1 MLSISPSP
9 PLYLSFLLFL
19 SYHSPVLSC
28 QTGTRSQCESAPF
41 VPGHNLVGE
50 GFDVI
55 TLRRKGAYMVD
66 VRTYLTPNG
75 TCTLCSNHIQG
86 NKLQKLPLS
95 AVDWRAYSR
104 CNDAVHSSTH
114 TSVSAHMWCG
124 HHSHSGIRLSKETQS
139 SFAPATPSSPSI
151 LGDPE
156 VFPGHIWLAKEQ
168 QLYSKLPTD
177 FRAPHPISKA
187 DPSTFKKESILASFK
202 KLLSGKARGVDEI
215 CPEMLK
221 ALDIVGLS
229 WLACQCCVLCNA
241 VEFCA
246 SWPPYPKAVKL
257 SNILSNYFT
266 AIDEVCITGTYHYH
280 FIAQTYLDVGG
291 THSSA
296 YNFATEKNKHDRY
309 TFSLHRVTCSQ
320 YSYRVSGTPPLS
332 PEFSE
337 DLKSLPNFYN
347 SKTKSQYK
355 KLIDTYGTH
364 YIHKV
369 YLGGR
374 LMRIA
379 AARTCLS
386 TLNGLSSNEVHSCLS
401 QGFSV
406 GLGKTSASAISRIC
420 SKVLR
425 NQDFVASSYELYQD
439 YTEVLGGTQWSG
451 VFSLIRDDSL
461 GYLNWMKT
469 LKNRPDI
476 VGYSLRPMYELMQN
490 ESQRAQMKT
499 AIEQYIANNT
509 EINSHK
515 EPYCQFIPNLARN
528 CCPLRAQR
536 GTLKVIIIRAWDL
549 FGDLTGNTDGYV
561 KLQYGSIRRRT
572 DVVTSNNPWWNA
584 RYDLGTVDTRLTL
597 KVEVWDDDS
606 SWGNDDDLLVSCET
620 YVKKGFHTFTCSSSL
635 GSFKVE
641 YTLTCDHHL
650 TEDKCDH
657 YTPSRQ

>member
-1 MLSISPSP
+1 MLSISPST

-50 GFDVI
+50 GFNVV

-86 NKLQKLPLS
+86 NRLQKLPLS

-104 CNDAVHSSTH
+104 CNDAIHSSTH
-114 TSVSAHMWCG
+114 TSVSSLMNAYT
-124 HHSHSGIRLSKETQS
+124 SHE
-139 SFAPATPSSPSI
+139 
-151 LGDPE
+151 GDAE
-156 VFPGHIWLAKEQ
+156 K
-168 QLYSKLPTD
+168 
-177 FRAPHPISKA
+177 
-187 DPSTFKKESILASFK
+187 
-202 KLLSGKARGVDEI
+202 
-215 CPEMLK
+215 
-221 ALDIVGLS
+221 
-229 WLACQCCVLCNA
+229 
-241 VEFCA
+241 
-246 SWPPYPKAVKL
+246 
-257 SNILSNYFT
+257 
-266 AIDEVCITGTYHYH
+266 
-280 FIAQTYLDVGG
+280 TYLDVGG

-296 YNFATEKNKHDRY
+296 YSFATEKNKHDRY
-309 TFSLHRVTCSQ
+309 TFSLNRVTCSH

-332 PEFSE
+332 PKFSE

-386 TLNGLSSNEVHSCLS
+386 TLNELSSNEVHSCLS

-461 GYLNWMKT
+461 GYLNWINS
-469 LKNRPDI
+469 LKDRPDI
-476 VGYSLRPMYELMQN
+476 VGYSLRPMYELMLN
-490 ESQRAQMKT
+490 EPQKAQMKT
-499 AIEQYIANNT
+499 AIEQYIEDNT
-509 EINSHK
+509 VINLHI
-515 EPYCQFIPNLARN
+515 EPYCLFIPNLARN

-536 GTLKVIIIRAWDL
+536 GTLEVTIIRAWDL
-549 FGDLTGNTDGYV
+549 YGDTFSATDGYV

-584 RYDLGTVDTRLTL
+584 RYDLGTVDTSLTL
-597 KVEVWDDDS
+597 RIEVWDEDVRY
-606 SWGNDDDLLVSCET
+606 DDLMIYCELSPT
-620 YVKKGFHTFTCSSSL
+620 QGSHGVTGSL
-635 GSFKVE
+635 EVGGLEFDYK
-641 YTLTCDHHL
+641 LTCDPYL
-650 TEDKCDH
+650 TGDKCDR
-657 YTPSRQ
+657 YKPSPF